1 LEAAAR
7 SKRRRRK
14 TIGLFYEAL
23 VELIIGSFLFPWS
36 LKELLIEDE
45 DAPPRS
51 RKRGLASGLAGGASL
66 PQVIGTQACIKLS
79 PLATAFVR

>member
-1 LEAAAR
+1 V
-7 SKRRRRK
+7 KR
-14 TIGLFYEAL
+14 GFYEAL
-23 VELIIGSFLFPWS
+23 VELLISIFLFLWS

-51 RKRGLASGLAGGASL
+51 RKRDLASGLAGGASL
-66 PQVIGTQACIKLS
+66 PQVIGMQACIELP